1 MQPPQ
6 AHLPNSR
13 TINILLLTG
22 DSVASRVPQA
32 VFLPPLLFA
41 TVQQDVAVHPL
52 NQQLLYFHANDNL
65 ESQETVEAD
74 VLAAMIEQI
83 RMWHAIY
90 VTPHLVPLFLG
101 RCCTPREDA
110 LMAVHTALIKTVSLE
125 TFKPLVD

>member
-52 NQQLLYFHANDNL
+52 NQHLLYFHANDNL

-74 VLAAMIEQI
+74 VLAANQNVACYI
-83 RMWHAIY
+83 RNSSSG
-90 VTPHLVPLFLG
+90 TFVPGKMLY
-101 RCCTPREDA
+101 
-110 LMAVHTALIKTVSLE
+110 SS
-125 TFKPLVD
+125 